1 MRAPGLLYR
10 IARQAISMDDGLMCY
25 TLMLPAIGIFK
36 ITGKHNLCY
45 QCFLSLAKLLSSSEA
60 VAKALIGNITMSLK
74 GRPFHNIGVD
84 EGLEDLQGLTKQA
97 TGTRWH
103 PAKAMVHTGCGFFL
117 QAVREN
123 LSTLTLGGGDGDEAT
138 SGRHVKEAHAD
149 TYAVANNLR
158 PMQLF
163 AFNAANP
170 RAFKDLN
177 VCKNR

>member
-1 MRAPGLLYR
+1 MPGLLYR

-25 TLMLPAIGIFK
+25 AIMLPAMGIFK

-84 EGLEDLQGLTKQA
+84 EGLEDLQGLTKIGAGIKWQP
-97 TGTRWH
+97 T
-103 PAKAMVHTGCGFFL
+103 KAMVHTACGFFL
-117 QAVREN
+117 EAVRTN
-123 LSTLTLGGGDGDEAT
+123 LSTLTKGGGDGEKAA
-138 SGRHVKEAHAD
+138 SGRHVQEAHAD
-149 TYAVANNLR
+149 TYAIANNLR
-158 PMQLF
+158 PMKLF
-163 AFNAANP
+163 AFDASKP

-177 VCKNR
+177 VRRVE